1 MRLKG
6 SILIILVLVAS
17 IFMSGTAMAYT
28 LTTTGSNTNATLY
41 GYNGYGPYQ
50 TGQGGEF
57 TLQPGDGLEP
67 LLNNY
72 SLLAKIY
79 IGGNYALQS
88 FCLEYPEHIWGNT
101 INSVVLSNAAVYGGG
116 GAAGGS
122 DSLSKG
128 AAWLYYYFSQ
138 GTLGS
143 YDYNT
148 EAGRHNSASAL
159 QNTIWWLEGEVS
171 DPGDGN
177 TFRHQVMEKFGTE
190 YNAKDNNFNGLTREY
205 PVMVA
210 TLWEQGF
217 AGVSGHERQDML
229 VTTGTVPVPPA
240 IYLLGA
246 GLMGV
251 GVIRKR
257 VNKI

>member
-1 MRLKG
+1 MKLK
-6 SILIILVLVAS
+6 SLILITMVLVA
-17 IFMSGTAMAYT
+17 FMCMPLIATADMSTTGT
-28 LTTTGSNTNATLY
+28 LTTTGNNSSGGY
-41 GYNGYGPYQ
+41 GYDGYGPYQ

-57 TLQPGDGLEP
+57 TLQPGDGLEW

-72 SLLAKIY
+72 KLPAMIY
-79 IGGNYALQS
+79 TNTFQS
-88 FCLEYPEHIWGNT
+88 FCLEYPEHIYPNT
-101 INSVVLSNAAVYGGG
+101 IHSAVLGNAAVYGGG
-116 GAAGGS
+116 GAVGGS
-122 DSLSKG
+122 DPLSQG
-128 AAWLYYYFSQ
+128 AAWLYYYFSK

-159 QNTIWWLEGEVS
+159 QNTIWWLEGEAS

-177 TFRHQVMEKFGTE
+177 TFRNNVIAMFGGAET
-190 YNAKDNNFNGLTREY
+190 AMLDNNGLY

-210 TLWEQGF
+210 NLWEL
-217 AGVSGHERQDML
+217 GHEGQDGYQRQDML